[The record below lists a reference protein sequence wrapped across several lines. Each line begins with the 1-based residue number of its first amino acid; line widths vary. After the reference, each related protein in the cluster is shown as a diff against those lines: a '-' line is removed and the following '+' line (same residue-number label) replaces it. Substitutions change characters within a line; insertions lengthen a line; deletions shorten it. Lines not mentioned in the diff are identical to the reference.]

1 MKQSIKFLLSYY
13 LSVLALF
20 LLVQKPLFILMNRER
35 WHYGPAEFWQ
45 VYAHGFRLDLAAA
58 SYVTAFA
65 WLLLGLWFCIP
76 RFPLRRSMRVCNAV
90 IGFLLALATLADGSL
105 YEFWEFKLDATVLM
119 YVGDPK
125 NAMASVSA
133 GYVLVR
139 LLALSALSVLFW
151 WLLGLPLRVL
161 GGDRARRGPWYGRL
175 VVALA
180 AAGCLFLGA
189 RGTRVWPNTPS
200 VAYFTN
206 DNFLNHSAVNP
217 LFNFVYTA
225 TKFEDFSHQMRY
237 FPEQERAEIYAPLYN
252 TESKDTERLFET
264 RRPNVLF
271 IVLEGYGACF
281 IEALGG
287 EKGISPALSR
297 LADESVCFT
306 NCYCSSIRTDRG
318 IVAALS
324 GYPAQPTTSI
334 MRYTQKM
341 HTLPGLPKSL
351 KRAGYDTQVLYAGD
365 MSFFNMSDYFVS
377 AGHDRLISEADF
389 PLSARSGKWGVPDG
403 VAFDWLYDDLVR
415 RQQHSVRPHY
425 TTFLTLSSH
434 QPFDVPYH
442 RFGDKMLN
450 AFAYTDHCLGGFLD
464 RLRKTA
470 AWDNLLIVISA
481 DHGCRYH
488 ALTAPSFPHI
498 PLMMTGGVIRK
509 YRKIDRLVDQT
520 DIPATLLAQLGL
532 PHADYAYSRDVL
544 SATYR
549 YPFTMNTFNN
559 GFNFRDSTGCTVF
572 DNVTKKAISG
582 ADKARE
588 RKGKAILQT
597 LYDDLS
603 KR

>member
-13 LSVLALF
+13 LSALAVF
-20 LLVQKPLFILMNRER
+20 LLVQKPLFILMNSGR
-35 WHYGPAEFWQ
+35 WHYGLSGLWQ
-45 VYAHGFRLDLAAA
+45 VYAHGISLDLAAA

-65 WLLLGLWFCIP
+65 WLLLGLWLCVP
-76 RFPLRRSMRVCNAV
+76 RFPLRRSVRVYNAI
-90 IGFLLALATLADGSL
+90 IGFLLALATLADASL
-105 YEFWEFKLDATVLM
+105 YDFWEFKLDATVLM
-119 YVGDPK
+119 YIGDPK
-125 NAMASVSA
+125 HAAASVSA
-133 GYVLVR
+133 GYLLVR
-139 LLALSALSVLFW
+139 LLALGALSWLFW
-151 WLLGLPLRVL
+151 WLLGLPLRAIVDER
-161 GGDRARRGPWYGRL
+161 GQRGPWYGRL
-175 VVALA
+175 AVALV

-225 TKFEDFSHQMRY
+225 TKYEDFSHQMRY
-237 FPEQERAEIYAPLYN
+237 FPEPERAEIYAPLYN
-252 TESKDTERLFET
+252 TESKDTERLFEA

-281 IEALGG
+281 ISPLGG
-287 EKGISPALSR
+287 TEGISPTLDR
-297 LADESVCFT
+297 LAGESICFDS
-306 NCYCSSIRTDRG
+306 CYCSSIRTDRG

-324 GYPAQPTTSI
+324 GYPAQPTASI
-334 MRYTQKM
+334 MRYTQKLR
-341 HTLPGLPKSL
+341 TLPGLPKSL

-365 MSFFNMSDYFVS
+365 MSFFNMSDYFVA

-389 PLSARSGKWGVPDG
+389 PRSAHSEKWGVPDG

-415 RQQHSVRPHY
+415 RQQQSAKPHY

-442 RFGDKMLN
+442 RLSDKMLN
-450 AFAYTDHCLGGFLD
+450 AFAYTDHCLGRFLD
-464 RLRKTA
+464 RLRKTP
-470 AWDNLLIVISA
+470 AWDNLLIVVSA

-488 ALTAPSFPHI
+488 TLTDPRFPHI
-498 PLMMTGGVIRK
+498 PLMMTGGVVK
-509 YRKIDRLVDQT
+509 QYRHIDRLVSQT

-532 PHADYAYSRDVL
+532 PHADFEYSRDVM

-549 YPFTMNTFNN
+549 YPFTLNTFNN

-597 LYDDLS
+597 LYDDLN
-603 KR
+603 RR